1 MSDAN
6 VGLLSG
12 TTSSEY
18 NEKTDTTY
26 DKRDKNLDLLNKD
39 RLQLLVKNKEEI
51 CEKISIKTEVIDVLI
66 NKSVITTE
74 DRQLIKVRIYFLIDI
89 VPQFVYLCKKN
100 EMRCY
105 LNGLKDEGGEGLI
118 DIVKKKTDK
127 VYEAFCDALHETNQ
141 THIIHNFLV
150 TESK

>member
-51 CEKISIKTEVIDVLI
+51 SEKISITTEVLDVLVK
-66 NKSVITTE
+66 NSVI
-74 DRQLIKVRIYFLIDI
+74 IIDDL
-89 VPQFVYLCKKN
+89 QAFYNYNLFSVYCRYRN
-100 EMRCY
+100 
-105 LNGLKDEGGEGLI
+105 
-118 DIVKKKTDK
+118 V
-127 VYEAFCDALHETNQ
+127 
-141 THIIHNFLV
+141 
-150 TESK
+150 